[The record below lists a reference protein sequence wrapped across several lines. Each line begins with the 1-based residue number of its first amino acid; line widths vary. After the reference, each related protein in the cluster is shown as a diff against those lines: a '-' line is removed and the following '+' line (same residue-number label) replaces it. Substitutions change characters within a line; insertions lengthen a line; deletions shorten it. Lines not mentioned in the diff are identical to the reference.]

1 MTMFT
6 REEKIELIGL
16 ARQSIESTLL
26 NKNESPETKCE
37 NLKKKGAAFTT
48 LMIDNILRGCIGYI
62 QAVKPLYITVWETAQ
77 SAAFGD
83 PRFPSLTID
92 EFPKIKIELSVMT
105 PLQKIDDYYDFEI
118 GKHGLYIKH
127 GFYSGLLL
135 PQVALK
141 YKWDKEKFLREVCY
155 KAGLPADTYKQ
166 GADIFKFAAEI
177 FSED

>member
-1 MTMFT
+1 MFT
-6 REEKIELIGL
+6 SEEKIELISL

-26 NKNESPETKCE
+26 NRNDSPETTFE
-37 NLKKKGAAFTT
+37 NLKEKMAAFTT
-48 LMIDNILRGCIGYI
+48 LMINNALRGCIGYI
-62 QAVKPLYITVWETAQ
+62 HAIKPLYITVWDTAQ

-83 PRFPSLTID
+83 PRFPPLTID
-92 EFPKIKIELSVMT
+92 EFSKIKIEISVMT
-105 PLQKIDDYYDFEI
+105 PLKKIDDYYDFEI

-141 YKWDKEKFLREVCY
+141 YKWDKEEFLREVCY
-155 KAGLPADTYKQ
+155 KAGLPADAYKQ

-177 FSED
+177 FSEV